1 MGVDHGSRQGL
12 PSGYPTGSQGDL
24 QQEMASFLS
33 IARSQGRRSR
43 QIQELEH
50 REKILLTAM
59 ETIETIG
66 HWAKSRGCQMI
77 HANCWR
83 KCEKKKTVWK
93 TTREALVQVQL
104 IRDGTSPFQAI
115 LESIFLAHHARSLG
129 LGKRMENAHII
140 RPWCFRL
147 PF

>member
-1 MGVDHGSRQGL
+1 MGVDHGSPQGL

-43 QIQELEH
+43 QIQELDH

-66 HWAKSRGCQMI
+66 HWAKSGGCQMI

-83 KCEKKKTVWK
+83 KCGKKNYMENYS
-93 TTREALVQVQL
+93 RSSSA
-104 IRDGTSPFQAI
+104 SPADQGWNFSLSSNFGI
-115 LESIFLAHHARSLG
+115 HFSCTPCSIPWI
-129 LGKRMENAHII
+129 GKRMENAYII